1 MASNGD
7 PQLLTDLRLEL
18 SHHEL
23 RPVYAVAEAS
33 QRVLGPQGPLQA
45 RDVGIVEGRDNLG
58 QAIVLRLLTPIG
70 ELADLAHP
78 DYGSRLSELIG
89 RTNTETTRHL
99 VKLFVLAS
107 LQREPR
113 IAQVAAV
120 DVQPSPG
127 TRDRVDVTI
136 SVVPVAS
143 TATLTVG
150 PISLGLSP

>member
-1 MASNGD
+1 M
-7 PQLLTDLRLEL
+7 
-18 SHHEL
+18 
-23 RPVYAVAEAS
+23 
-33 QRVLGPQGPLQA
+33 
-45 RDVGIVEGRDNLG
+45 
-58 QAIVLRLLTPIG
+58 
-70 ELADLAHP
+70 
-78 DYGSRLSELIG
+78 
-89 RTNTETTRHL
+89 
-99 VKLFVLAS
+99 KLFVLAS